1 MKLQPFDY
9 ASVIIGVTSTLMIL
23 GAFGEVPNILM
34 VFSTG
39 ISTMICLFAMGPLS
53 VNLFIRHLDP
63 IRQRLHA
70 FHAFVNLPPTIY
82 LLAHLK
88 ETPWEKFAG

>member
-1 MKLQPFDY
+1 MKLEPFDY
-9 ASVIIGVTSTLMIL
+9 ASVIIGLTSTLMIL

-39 ISTMICLFAMGPLS
+39 ISTMICLFSMGPLS
-53 VNLFIRHLDP
+53 MNLFIRHLDTLG
-63 IRQRLHA
+63 QRLHA

-88 ETPWEKFAG
+88 ETPWGKFAG